1 MKGKKDMKLQISFD
15 NHSLQKSL
23 EIAKQIAAYADIIEI
38 GTVPL
43 YRYGKEI
50 VQEFKKVCGDVSLLV
65 DTKISDRGSKVVP
78 IFAEVDAQ
86 WLTVMAGTSNT
97 VIHATCT
104 KAHQMGMHVMMD
116 LLDAP
121 ALGQSA
127 MDAKNLGVDALLL
140 HESYEDTDPLIFLD
154 KWDLVKGNTSLP
166 IFISAK
172 ITRDNVMQI
181 IELKPDGL
189 VIGESI
195 IDADDPAKEAKF
207 FAQLCKEN

>member
-1 MKGKKDMKLQISFD
+1 MKLQISFD
-15 NHSLQKSL
+15 NHSLQESL
-23 EIAKQIAAYADIIEI
+23 DIAKQVAPHADIIEI
-38 GTVPL
+38 GTIPL
-43 YRYGKEI
+43 YRHGKQI
-50 VQEFKKVCGDVSLLV
+50 VEEFKKVCGNTPLLV

-78 IFAEVDAQ
+78 IFSEVGAQ

-97 VIHATCT
+97 VIHATGT
-104 KAHQMGMHVMMD
+104 KAHQMNMRVMMD

-121 ALGQSA
+121 SHGQSA
-127 MDAKNLGVDALLL
+127 MEAKNLGVDALLL

-172 ITRDNVMQI
+172 INRDNVMQI

-195 IDADDPAKEAKF
+195 VDADDPAQEAAY
-207 FAQLCKEN
+207 FAKLCKEN